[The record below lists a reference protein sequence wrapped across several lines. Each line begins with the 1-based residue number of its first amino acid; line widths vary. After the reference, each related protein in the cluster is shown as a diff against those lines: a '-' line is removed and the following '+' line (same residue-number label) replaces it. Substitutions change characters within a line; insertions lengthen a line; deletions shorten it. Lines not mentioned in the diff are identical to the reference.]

1 MDKAV
6 ENMNGGLILNA
17 LNSRRGGGS
26 NVAPKPSVITQNGT
40 YLASDDSLDGYSS
53 VTVDVGD
60 TMCEKIDRFNTIA
73 GGYVVQGTG
82 YTYRVKYGR
91 LTGWQPFDM
100 SYNPVGAAYIYQMQ
114 KNFDFYFCIYKDGV
128 MLSAVQIPVD
138 KYAETAE
145 HYMYQNIHT
154 WADGYKIL
162 PQREYVNTGVY
173 ATSYRLFNGSTWEDE
188 KCFYNLE
195 ISLIFVYDRIDHNW
209 TYIAPGE
216 FEDNPTTSQRTYT
229 LTNSSNIVPQ
239 IGTQNLQAVYTDL
252 SDNDYISE
260 MQTLGKLIHDEIVS

>member
-1 MDKAV
+1 
-6 ENMNGGLILNA
+6 MNGGLILNA
-17 LNSRRGGGS
+17 LNSRRGGG
-26 NVAPKPSVITQNGT
+26 NIAPKPSVITQNGT
-40 YLASDDSLDGYSS
+40 YLASTDNLDGYSS

-60 TMCEKIDRFNTIA
+60 TMCEKIDRFSTIA

-100 SYNPVGAAYIYQMQ
+100 SYHSAIDVAYIYQMQ

-128 MLSAVQIPVD
+128 MLSAVQIPID

-145 HYMYQNIHT
+145 HYMYQT
-154 WADGYKIL
+154 TYTYTGGYKIL

-173 ATSYRLFNGSTWEDE
+173 ATSYRLFNNTTYEDK
-188 KCFYNLE
+188 KCYYNLE
-195 ISLIFVYDRIDHNW
+195 LSLIFVYDRIDHNW

-216 FEDNPTTSQRTYT
+216 YEDNPTTRQMTYT
-229 LTNSSNIVPQ
+229 YTSSSNIVPQ

-252 SDNDYISE
+252 SDADFISE